1 MWDLESRVVGRRA
14 SGAAKRCPSSSAAP
28 FERPDE
34 EITRLRRATGN
45 RYRVL
50 RRLGGG
56 GMADVYVA
64 EQAQLAR
71 RVVIKVLHP
80 HLARDAEVAERFRRE
95 AEAAAKLVHPHI
107 CGILD
112 YGATQD
118 VVFTVMPFLE
128 GGSLADAIQKTRFV
142 DPARAARVA
151 VQVACALD
159 YAHRRGV
166 VHRDVKPDNVL
177 FDEDGNAVLTDFGIA
192 TARFHGRLTAS
203 GRAMGTPHYMSPEQ
217 AMGKLVDGRSDIYAV
232 GILLVRVARRLSA
245 VRRRGRVFGEL
256 QAGARGA
263 GRAGRSELA
272 RPAGAVGDRDALPRQ
287 DAGDALRARLRSRRR
302 AASRSSAA
310 ARRGAGAFAPSSA
323 RAPRDSSRQANMKI
337 QHDISIVHTTHPF
350 VIARGGTSEHRLH
363 SRSHHRRR
371 RRRRVG
377 RGRAESVLRR
387 NDRHRARCARA
398 AHADRRGAAIRG
410 RSRTSKRR

>member
-1 MWDLESRVVGRRA
+1 MFCPQCGTWNRATSPACQRCNEPLPELER
-14 SGAAKRCPSSSAAP
+14 AP

-56 GMADVYVA
+56 GMADVFVA
-64 EQAQLAR
+64 EQVQLSR

-107 CGILD
+107 CAIHD

-118 VVFTVMPFLE
+118 VVFTVMPYLE
-128 GGSLADAIQKTRFV
+128 GGSLADLIQKQRYV
-142 DPARAARVA
+142 EPGRAAMVA
-151 VQVACALD
+151 SQVAMALD

-177 FDEDGNAVLTDFGIA
+177 FDDDGNAALTDFGIA

-232 GILLVRVARRLSA
+232 GILLYEALVGFPPFDGADSFSVSYKQVHEAPVAPADVSSRVPAVLSEIVMKCLSKQPAARY
-245 VRRRGRVFGEL
+245 
-256 QAGARGA
+256 ARGFD
-263 GRAGRSELA
+263 LA
-272 RPAGAVGDRDALPRQ
+272 DALVESVRTLP
-287 DAGDALRARLRSRRR
+287 DA
-302 AASRSSAA
+302 
-310 ARRGAGAFAPSSA
+310 PV
-323 RAPRDSSRQANMKI
+323 APRHSLSGRR
-337 QHDISIVHTTHPF
+337 ISLT
-350 VIARGGTSEHRLH
+350 
-363 SRSHHRRR
+363 
-371 RRRRVG
+371 
-377 RGRAESVLRR
+377 
-387 NDRHRARCARA
+387 
-398 AHADRRGAAIRG
+398 
-410 RSRTSKRR
+410 K

>member
-1 MWDLESRVVGRRA
+1 MFCPDCGTWNRA
-14 SGAAKRCPSSSAAP
+14 SSVACQRCSESLPALERGP

-50 RRLGGG
+50 HRLGGG
-56 GMADVYVA
+56 GMADVFVA
-64 EQAQLAR
+64 EQAQLER

-80 HLARDAEVAERFRRE
+80 HLARDPEVAERFRRE

-107 CGILD
+107 CSIFD

-128 GGSLADAIQKTRFV
+128 GGSLADAIQKARVV
-142 DPARAARVA
+142 DAARATAVA

-166 VHRDVKPDNVL
+166 IHRDVKPDNVL
-177 FDEDGNAVLTDFGIA
+177 FDEDGNAALTDFGIA

-232 GILLVRVARRLSA
+232 GILLYESLVGFPPFDGADSFSVSYKQVHEAAVPPVEVSSRVPNVLSDIVMRCLSKTPSTRYARGNDLADALIAFLQSAPDAAPALRSA
-245 VRRRGRVFGEL
+245 VTT
-256 QAGARGA
+256 
-263 GRAGRSELA
+263 
-272 RPAGAVGDRDALPRQ
+272 
-287 DAGDALRARLRSRRR
+287 RR
-302 AASRSSAA
+302 AS
-310 ARRGAGAFAPSSA
+310 
-323 RAPRDSSRQANMKI
+323 
-337 QHDISIVHTTHPF
+337 
-350 VIARGGTSEHRLH
+350 L
-363 SRSHHRRR
+363 
-371 RRRRVG
+371 
-377 RGRAESVLRR
+377 L
-387 NDRHRARCARA
+387 
-398 AHADRRGAAIRG
+398 
-410 RSRTSKRR
+410 SK